1 MNKLLGMIGALALLG
16 CGPSRTTMAR
26 YPTAAPTWDRAAS
39 DAKAVEI
46 ADKVVANAGG
56 MDKWATVKQ
65 LRWSEVVTNDG
76 KAVLEDD
83 GAWDRWNARQY
94 VRINGDHGDLVIHHE
109 LYGDHDDAYSE
120 DAGKRAEL
128 AVQDKPAAMKTALE
142 RWQYATAAMCMPFLL
157 EDVGSHL
164 AYVGQA
170 PGETGQPMEVIKL
183 TFDAKDP
190 ARMGTAYQVD
200 IDPATNTIARIE
212 VVMPAGNIGY
222 KPGNWTEVKGM
233 KFPTTQNNV
242 GLPGEVITY
251 KKIEIGEPEDGLY
264 VKF

>member
-1 MNKLLGMIGALALLG
+1 MKLTYLGVLALIS
-16 CGPSRTTMAR
+16 CGPGRTTMAR

-46 ADKVVANAGG
+46 ADKVVAAAGG
-56 MDKWATVKQ
+56 MDKWAAVKQ
-65 LRWSEVVTNDG
+65 IRWNETVTNDG
-76 KAVLEDD
+76 KVVLE
-83 GAWDRWNARQY
+83 GEAAWDRWNARQY
-94 VRINGDHGDLVIHHE
+94 ARLIGDHGDVVIHHE
-109 LYGDHDDAYSE
+109 LYGERDEAYGE
-120 DAGKRAEL
+120 EGGKRQEL
-128 AVQDKPAAMKTALE
+128 GEKEKPNAMKVALE
-142 RWQYATAAMCMPFLL
+142 RWQFDTAALCMPFLL

-170 PGETGQPMEVIKL
+170 AGDNGLPLEVLKL

-190 ARMGTAYQVD
+190 ARLGTAYQVD
-200 IDPATNTIARIE
+200 IDPATSTIARIE
-212 VVMPAGNIGY
+212 VVKPGGNIGY

-233 KFPTTQNNV
+233 KFPTTENNI

-251 KKIEIGEPEDGLY
+251 KKIEIGDVEDGLF